1 MIERNHLMEQIVK
14 KAAKGFSAERLDNET
29 LEELRE
35 LGRVARGDILTM
47 TTLAGSGHPGG
58 SMSSIDIY
66 LVLYRFANVFPD
78 NPYHPDRDRIVVSH
92 GHTSPGVYAALGR
105 LGFFKIDEAIGGFRL
120 AGTAFEGHV
129 ERSGPGVEWDA
140 GNLGQ
145 GLSAGCGF
153 AIGGRLLKKN
163 FQVFVAMGDGEQ
175 QKGQISEARRF
186 AKKYG
191 LNNIT
196 VIVDYNDRQLSGIT
210 QEIMPQ
216 NIRGNYESDG
226 WKVLEIDG
234 HDCQQIYQALRTAVN
249 TKDAPTAILAH
260 TVMGKG
266 IPFMEGKEEFHGKAL
281 THEQYR
287 DALSELTLED
297 KLDYY
302 QELRGKG
309 DFLPHRSKQTI
320 KKLSIEVGAPRS
332 YAKDEQTAN
341 RNAFGNTL
349 KNLAELNYNKPGAA
363 PIAVFDC
370 DLSASVK
377 TDAFASAFPDNFF
390 QGGVQ
395 EHNTATIAGAASIL
409 GIAAFFADFGVFGVA
424 ETYNQHRLNDI
435 NDANLKLICTHI
447 GIGVGEDGKTHHCID
462 YAGVI
467 NNLYGYKIIIPADPN
482 QTDRVIRFITREPG
496 NFLVG
501 MGRSK
506 DPIILSKGGAPLFGN
521 NYRFVY
527 GKADWVREGDAATII
542 SNGNMLHRAIQA
554 WEKLQEKGWT
564 VKVLNISCLS
574 EIDQGAIRE
583 AAQTG
588 FIITYEDHNVK
599 TGLGSI
605 VANFLAENSLN
616 PKFCKLGI
624 TGYAGSAKSDD
635 LYRIQ
640 GLDVDSLVKTV
651 LTEIGK

>member
-1 MIERNHLMEQIVK
+1 MKQTAKETT
-14 KAAKGFSAERLDNET
+14 KGFSAKKLDNET
-29 LEELRE
+29 LDELRE
-35 LGRVARGDILTM
+35 LGRIARGDILTM

-58 SMSSIDIY
+58 SMSSIEIY

-78 NPYHPDRDRIVVSH
+78 NPQHPDRDRIVISH
-92 GHTSPGVYAALGR
+92 GHTSPGVYTALGR

-120 AGTAFEGHV
+120 AGSAFEGHV
-129 ERSGPGVEWDA
+129 VKSVPGVEWST

-153 AIGGRLLKKN
+153 AVGSRLLKKN
-163 FQVFVAMGDGEQ
+163 FQVFVVMGDGEQ

-186 AKKYG
+186 ARKYG

-196 VIVDYNDRQLSGIT
+196 VIIDYNDRQLSGIT
-210 QEIMPQ
+210 HEIMPQ
-216 NIRGNYESDG
+216 NIKENYESDG
-226 WKVLEIDG
+226 WKVREIDG
-234 HDCQQIYQALRTAVN
+234 HDYQQIYQGLRSALN
-249 TKDAPTAILAH
+249 TEDAPTAILAH

-266 IPFMEGKEEFHGKAL
+266 VSFMEGKEEFHGKAL
-281 THEQYR
+281 AREQYR
-287 DALSELTLED
+287 DALRELNLED
-297 KLDYY
+297 KLNYY
-302 QELRGKG
+302 QELRNKG
-309 DFLPHRSKQTI
+309 DFLPRRSKQTT
-320 KKLSIEVGAPRS
+320 KKLSIEGGSPRS
-332 YAKDEQTAN
+332 YTKDEQTAN
-341 RNAFGNTL
+341 RNAFGNAL
-349 KNLAELNYNKPGAA
+349 KDLAELNYNKPGAS
-363 PIAVFDC
+363 PFAVFDC

-377 TDAFASAFPDNFF
+377 TDAFSSAFPDNFF

-395 EHNTATIAGAASIL
+395 EHNTATIAGATSTL
-409 GIAAFFADFGVFGVA
+409 GIVTFFADFGVFGVS

-435 NDANLKLICTHI
+435 NDTNLKLICTHI
-447 GIGVGEDGKTHHCID
+447 GIGVGEDGKTHQCID
-462 YAGVI
+462 YTGVI
-467 NNLYGYKIIIPADPN
+467 NNLYGYKIIVPADPN
-482 QTDRVIRFITREPG
+482 QTDRIIRYVAQETG

-506 DPIILSKGGAPLFGN
+506 EPIILSEDGTPFFGN

-542 SNGNMLHRAIQA
+542 SHGNMLHRAIRA
-554 WEKLQEKGWT
+554 WEKLREKSWS
-564 VKVLNISCLS
+564 VKVLNISCHS
-574 EIDQGAIRE
+574 EIDEEAIGE

-588 FIITYEDHNVK
+588 LIVTYEDHNVK

-616 PKFCKLGI
+616 PKFRKLGI
-624 TGYAGSAKSDD
+624 SGYAGSAKPND

-651 LTEIGK
+651 LTEIDK